1 MPTILSHVAVPADG
15 RDLIKWGVLLHL
27 AESWHLKRIIQVAYL
42 RQDAPRPTL
51 ECKAKS
57 IQLSDL
63 VWSHFRDIRDIKRLA
78 KSSGLDIG
86 LIETPYDPSSRTD
99 YSLKVIEKY
108 RNEIKKPT
116 AVFLDPDTGIAE
128 WNAKP
133 EHVTSTEVSSIWNAL
148 APSHWLIL
156 YQHSNRHKEW
166 LPNKRDEFARAIGS
180 RAIETFRAGTGA
192 RDVAFLCAV
201 KS

>member
-1 MPTILSHVAVPADG
+1 MRNQWYADG

-27 AESWHLKRIIQVAYL
+27 AESWNLKRIVQVAYL
-42 RQDAPRPTL
+42 RPDTSLPTL
-51 ECKAKS
+51 ECKAKT
-57 IQLSDL
+57 IQVSDL
-63 VWSHFRDIRDIKRLA
+63 VLSHFRDIRDIRRLA

-86 LIETPYDPSSRTD
+86 VIETPYEPNSRTD
-99 YSLKVIEKY
+99 YSLKVIEQY

-128 WNAKP
+128 RNAKP
-133 EHVTSTEVSSIWNAL
+133 EHVTSAEVSSIWNAL

-166 LPNKRDEFARAIGS
+166 LSNKRDEFSRAIGS
-180 RAIETFRAGTGA
+180 RTIETFRARTGA

-201 KS
+201 K

>member
-1 MPTILSHVAVPADG
+1 MRHKWYADG
-15 RDLIKWGVLLHL
+15 RDLIKWGVLFHL
-27 AESWHLKRIIQVAYL
+27 AESWNLKRIIQVAYL
-42 RQDAPRPTL
+42 HRRPDEQRPVL
-51 ECKAKS
+51 ENKGKS

-78 KSSGLDIG
+78 KSSGLEIG

-99 YSLKVIEKY
+99 YSLKVIEQC
-108 RNEIKKPT
+108 RSELKKPT
-116 AVFLDPDTGIAE
+116 VVFLDPDTGIAE
-128 WNAKP
+128 RNAKP

-148 APSHWLIL
+148 APSHWLVL

-166 LPNKRDEFARAIGS
+166 LPNKRDEFAKAIGV
-180 RAIETFRAGTGA
+180 RNKIETFRASARTGA